1 MYAIHTADEDGL
13 NAAVGYLTPDWSQ
26 MTRFSPM
33 GATAG
38 ARAWSAAGIALDPS
52 SGNLFLAE
60 FWRKRIGRLK
70 QVAEL
75 P

>member
-1 MYAIHTADEDGL
+1 
-13 NAAVGYLTPDWSQ
+13 

-33 GATAG
+33 GVTAG
-38 ARAWSAAGIALDPS
+38 VGAWSAAGIALDPS
-52 SGNLFLAE
+52 SGDIFLAE
-60 FWRKRIGRLK
+60 YWRKRIGRLT